1 MPALKRHVF
10 SLAGSERTRVG
21 NVGARSFVAAATG
34 AAAGACAGARLL
46 PVAGC
51 QTCRGPS
58 ARPAAG
64 PASVQPVPGLPN
76 GQVGASVPF
85 HRVMFCRIQEELAEK
100 FVIGQHHFRAW
111 GRGERQRMHACEL
124 V

>member
-1 MPALKRHVF
+1 MFSALQGLKERASAMSARVL
-10 SLAGSERTRVG
+10 SLPRPQERVQGRVQG
-21 NVGARSFVAAATG
+21 RG
-34 AAAGACAGARLL
+34 CCLL
-46 PVAGC
+46 PVA
-51 QTCRGPS
+51 RRAAALLPV
-58 ARPAAG
+58 PPAG

-111 GRGERQRMHACEL
+111 GRG
-124 V
+124 